1 MEIIGLAL
9 LGCIG
14 VAAASGLLA
23 ARLRRMQRGQVAAVF
38 LLTLIVTVSGTA
50 RWLKP
55 SFPSL
60 GIGSM
65 ATELAASQ
73 PFAELRQHDAELWE
87 KTIAQITAHAHH
99 GQTRED
105 AASIIKSGLYYVM
118 RRKIPE
124 SSNETAIQF
133 ISARM
138 DELEHYASQGEE
150 LCYMLMEPPPGLVF
164 RKAGKPPA
172 ALLQQLDL
180 AMFRLIREAALTPQ
194 PVPNEEELAAL
205 LEKWSKAYPRTE
217 DRSAMTATSASRP
230 EQCLATVRATRL
242 LLERPV
248 DEAGLYVRMMYGLP
262 DAQLRR

>member
-1 MEIIGLAL
+1 MDIIVLAL
-9 LGCIG
+9 LGCIT
-14 VAAASGLLA
+14 VATTVSFFFT
-23 ARLRRMQRGQVAAVF
+23 RFYSMRGKHIIGVF
-38 LLTLIVTVSGTA
+38 LLALITMTLGMA
-50 RWLKP
+50 QWLKP

-65 ATELAASQ
+65 ATELAANK

-87 KTIAQITAHAHH
+87 KTVAQITAHAHH

-105 AASIIKSGLYYVM
+105 AASVIKSGLYYVM
-118 RRKIPE
+118 RRKISE
-124 SSNETAIQF
+124 SSNEAAVLF

-138 DELEHYASQGEE
+138 DELEYFASQREE

-172 ALLQQLDL
+172 ALLQQLDF
-180 AMFRLIREAALTPQ
+180 AMARLIREATLTPQ

-217 DRSAMTATSASRP
+217 DRFAMTAASASRP

-242 LLERPV
+242 VLERPV
-248 DEAGLYVRMMYGLP
+248 EEAGLYMRMMYGLP
-262 DAQLRR
+262 DAQLRH